1 MHMQLKENIQMKE
14 NRTSVFS
21 NGLIWFG
28 AGVSLAEILTGT
40 YFAPLGFGKAMAAIL
55 LGHLIGG
62 LMMFAAGMIGAK
74 ERKSAM
80 ETVKMSFGEKG
91 SLLFAILN
99 VLQLIGW
106 TSIMIYDGALAADG
120 LLHTGLWIWA
130 LVIGALIILW
140 IVIGLTN
147 LGKLNTIAMTAL
159 FILSLILFKVIF
171 FGTAVA
177 GPIVDDGSLTFG
189 AAVELAVAM
198 PLSWLPLISDYT
210 REAEKPFA
218 ATLVSVL
225 TYSVVSIF
233 MYMIGM
239 EAAIFT
245 GEYDI
250 AQIMVKT
257 GLGVVGLLIIVFSTV
272 TTTFLDAYSAGVS
285 SVSISSKIKE
295 KWAAVVVTIIGTV
308 AAMLYPMDNITNF
321 LYLIGSVFAP
331 MIAVQIADYFILKK
345 ADAAE
350 KEFQWTNLLIW
361 LIGFIAYRLL
371 MHVDTPVGNTLPD
384 MAITIVLCLI
394 VGKFASK
401 GKEN

>member
-1 MHMQLKENIQMKE
+1 MSEK
-14 NRTSVFS
+14 RTSVFS

-40 YFAPLGFGKAMAAIL
+40 YFAPLGFGRAMAAIL

-91 SLLFAILN
+91 SLLFAVLN
-99 VLQLIGW
+99 VLQLVGW
-106 TSIMIYDGALAADG
+106 TAIMIYDGALAADG
-120 LLHTGLWIWA
+120 LLHSGIWIWA
-130 LVIGALIILW
+130 IVIGILIIVW
-140 IVIGLTN
+140 IFIGLTN
-147 LGKLNTIAMTAL
+147 LGKLNTVAMTAL
-159 FILSLILFKVIF
+159 FVLSLVLFKVIF
-171 FGTAVA
+171 FNTDFVMPIAVS
-177 GPIVDDGSLTFG
+177 DDMMTFG

-218 ATLVSVL
+218 ATFTSVL
-225 TYSVVSIF
+225 VYSVVSIF

-239 EAAIFT
+239 GAAIFT

-250 AQIMVKT
+250 AQIMLKT

-285 SVSISSKIKE
+285 CVSISSKIQE
-295 KWAAVVVTIIGTV
+295 KWAAIIVTVIGTI
-308 AAMLYPMDNITNF
+308 AAIVYPMDNITNF

-345 ADAAE
+345 ADSE
-350 KEFQWTNLLIW
+350 KMLSSGVI
-361 LIGFIAYRLL
+361 
-371 MHVDTPVGNTLPD
+371 
-384 MAITIVLCLI
+384 
-394 VGKFASK
+394 
-401 GKEN
+401 